1 MAELSRAKVCVI
13 GAGAAGLCA
22 ARHFAPNSN
31 FELKVYE
38 QTNDIG
44 GTWIYK
50 EATEVDENGLP
61 VHSSMYRDLRTNL
74 PAKIMNFP
82 DYQRLNAE
90 EPCCV
95 THQEVRTY
103 LQNYAKH
110 FDLLKYI
117 QFGTRVE
124 SVRLKKSIQDKEEWV
139 VRIKML
145 KTKQQEEII
154 FNAVII
160 CNGCVFFFLIFND

>member
-61 VHSSMYRDLRTNL
+61 VHSSMYRDLRFNSTPCNIFSL
-74 PAKIMNFP
+74 ILFETCLCNSNIEIFTFIIERI
-82 DYQRLNAE
+82 YQRKLW
-90 EPCCV
+90 
-95 THQEVRTY
+95 
-103 LQNYAKH
+103 
-110 FDLLKYI
+110 I
-117 QFGTRVE
+117 
-124 SVRLKKSIQDKEEWV
+124 
-139 VRIKML
+139 
-145 KTKQQEEII
+145 
-154 FNAVII
+154 
-160 CNGCVFFFLIFND
+160 FLITRDWTLKSPVAWHIRKFELIYKITRNILIY

>member
-61 VHSSMYRDLRTNL
+61 VHSSMYRDLRFNSTLYNIFSL
-74 PAKIMNFP
+74 ILFETCLCNSNIEIFTFIIERI
-82 DYQRLNAE
+82 YQRKL
-90 EPCCV
+90 
-95 THQEVRTY
+95 
-103 LQNYAKH
+103 
-110 FDLLKYI
+110 
-117 QFGTRVE
+117 
-124 SVRLKKSIQDKEEWV
+124 
-139 VRIKML
+139 
-145 KTKQQEEII
+145 
-154 FNAVII
+154 
-160 CNGCVFFFLIFND
+160 